1 MPASTAVITPHAP
14 RQPGTATSRLLV
26 TWQEPSSRRY
36 HAVGMLYGLPD
47 GYEFAYLRHA
57 QGLSGFHPFL
67 GFPHLDRRYRSPH
80 LFALFAERVMD
91 PSRPD
96 LPRWLHALALDD
108 TATPLEVLARSGGR
122 RHGDTIEL
130 LPEPRR
136 TPDGITSSL
145 FLVHGV
151 RYQLNAS
158 DRISSLSPDE
168 RLLLV
173 DDRDNHE
180 SERALLVT
188 ATDHVPLGWVPDP
201 LLDYVHA
208 VRSDA
213 THTLRVVRAN
223 GPSVGPHLR
232 LLARIEGPINSADWS
247 SVTAAWQPVA

>member
-1 MPASTAVITPHAP
+1 MPASTAVITRRALQ
-14 RQPGTATSRLLV
+14 RPGNATSRLLV
-26 TWQEPSSRRY
+26 TWQEPKSRRY
-36 HAVGMLYGLPD
+36 HAVGVLYGRPD

-96 LPRWLHALALDD
+96 LPGWLDALALDE
-108 TATPLEVLARSGGR
+108 TATPLELLARSGGH

-136 TPDGITSSL
+136 TPDGTTSSL

-151 RYQLNAS
+151 RHQPHAS

-168 RLLLV
+168 RLVLV
-173 DDRDNHE
+173 DDRHNHE
-180 SERALLVT
+180 SGRALLVT
-188 ATDHVPLGWVPDP
+188 ATDHVALGWVPDP

-213 THTLRVVRAN
+213 RHALRVVRAN
-223 GPSVGPHLR
+223 GPGVGPHLR
-232 LLARIEGPINSADWS
+232 LLVRIEGPISSADWS
-247 SVTAAWQPVA
+247 LVTAAWQPVA